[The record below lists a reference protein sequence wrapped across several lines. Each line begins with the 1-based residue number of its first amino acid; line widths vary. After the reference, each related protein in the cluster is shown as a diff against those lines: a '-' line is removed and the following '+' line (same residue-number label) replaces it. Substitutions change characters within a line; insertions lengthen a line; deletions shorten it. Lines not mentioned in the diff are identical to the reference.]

1 MLVLASASPR
11 RKELLERIGVPVA
24 VRPADV
30 DETQAPG
37 EAALDYVQRIARA
50 KAAAVAVDASAFV
63 LAADT
68 IVELGGRVF
77 GKAADAAEARAMLA
91 ALRGRRHRVITAWVL
106 RGPRPA
112 EGLATSEV
120 DMVDASDH
128 ELDDYVASGE
138 WRGKA
143 GAYAVQGIGAA
154 LIAAVH
160 GSITNVIGLPLA
172 EVSAALRAAGAPAP
186 RYAQGH
192 PQ

>member
-11 RKELLERIGVPVA
+11 RKELLERIGVPLA

-30 DETQAPG
+30 DEGQRAG
-37 EAALDYVQRIARA
+37 EPPLDYVQRVARS
-50 KAAAVAVDASAFV
+50 KAAAVAAAPDAWV

-68 IVELGGRVF
+68 IVELDGQIY
-77 GKAADAAEARAMLA
+77 GKAADADEARAMLA
-91 ALRGRRHRVITAWVL
+91 ALRGRRHRVVTAWVL
-106 RGPRPA
+106 RGPAPA
-112 EGLATSEV
+112 EGVAISLV
-120 DMVDASDH
+120 DMVAATDA

-154 LIAAVH
+154 LIASIS

-172 EVSAALRAAGAPAP
+172 EVAAALRAAGAPAP
-186 RYAQGH
+186 VFAQGH